1 MKSVMCDL
9 LFEFVRGQINWSA
22 LKGIGINISFIEG
35 SCNVN
40 TDVELSVSV
49 SLADVVYGFVS
60 MYENELSLRQW
71 AAALIAIPN
80 ITFEKFDETLEAQ
93 SVIDILWKA
102 AYGEVISDEEY
113 TFILRLSKES
123 S

>member
-1 MKSVMCDL
+1 
-9 LFEFVRGQINWSA
+9 
-22 LKGIGINISFIEG
+22 
-35 SCNVN
+35 
-40 TDVELSVSV
+40 
-49 SLADVVYGFVS
+49 

-80 ITFEKFDETLEAQ
+80 ITFEKFDETLEGQ